1 MRLLIFDTETTGLL
15 PKKKMVTCDNLKEFP
30 YIVQLS
36 YIYYD
41 TVEHSIVS
49 MKDYVIK
56 MPYGVTIPEESI
68 KFHGITNEISYCTG
82 EPIDLVL
89 DDFMTCFQNSDR
101 VIAHNMEFDK
111 TMIKV
116 ELLRQKEMNESFFKQ
131 SMITRKQHNFVTNT
145 IHTVDEFIDIV
156 KTSKKY
162 VCTMQETIDFCS
174 IMTKSRAKGKP
185 DYAKYPTLAELHEK
199 LFGFVPVNL
208 HNSLNDVLVC
218 LRCYVKLIC
227 NVDLVEKNEEF
238 RTLFDMLTPID
249 ILEKNYAFRDKI
261 NEEIRT

>member
-15 PKKKMVTCDNLKEFP
+15 PKQKDVVSYNLKDFP

-41 TVEHSIVS
+41 TVENSIVS
-49 MKDYVIK
+49 MKDHVIK

-82 EPIDLVL
+82 RPIDLVL

-111 TMIKV
+111 TMLMV

-131 SMITRKQHNFVTNT
+131 SMITRSQKKFVKNT
-145 IHTVDEFIDIV
+145 LHTVDEFINIV

-162 VCTMQETIDFCS
+162 ICTMQETIDFCS
-174 IMTKSRAKGKP
+174 IMTKSRTKGKP
-185 DYAKYPTLAELHEK
+185 DYAKYPTLAELHNK

-218 LRCYVKLIC
+218 LRCYVKLSC
-227 NVDLVEKNEEF
+227 NVDLIEINEEF
-238 RTLFDMLTPID
+238 RTLFDMVTPVD
-249 ILEKNYAFRDKI
+249 LLEKNYAFGRIK
-261 NEEIRT
+261 